1 MVIQGTRHVREISCH
16 VRCILYHDKRF
27 DMSSLLLFFFLSE
40 EFCIECDVVGGVISF
55 KEACVSFFASETFFT
70 FSEPY
75 YTNARQFSCQCKR
88 GPCSLPVDSG
98 PCDGLFIKYY
108 YNTHSNS
115 CGSFNYGDCQGNAN
129 KFDTIRECK
138 RRCMG

>member
-1 MVIQGTRHVREISCH
+1 
-16 VRCILYHDKRF
+16 
-27 DMSSLLLFFFLSE
+27 MSLMSQSFCVFVFLLLL
-40 EFCIECDVVGGVISF
+40 
-55 KEACVSFFASETFFT
+55 
-70 FSEPY
+70 
-75 YTNARQFSCQCKR
+75 QFSCQCKR

-108 YNTHSNS
+108 YNTQSNT
-115 CGSFNYGDCQGNAN
+115 CESFNYGGCQGNAN